1 MRQLSPIRR
10 HRLSGVSPLAE
21 RFRPQLGSH
30 RQRKQAEEEEAVSR
44 ARLRSYLKAEER
56 APPRNGH
63 TSARL
68 GQLRRSRDPTG
79 LHSGRA
85 HLFLR
90 FRRAGKR
97 FRSPVFASPPPA
109 AGFFLCAAGSPF
121 LRGEIRLRFSEN
133 TAGQPPKIDTHAR
146 TGRQERRQKKNTR
159 ARRRPRPPSVCWC
172 CSLPANPVPISS
184 KVYILQHPGEVKRNL
199 STAPMLEAA
208 LSSEQCLILRGRR
221 FSRERCGAL
230 ESILGEAA
238 PSGDTILLYPGPEA
252 KDVRELATVQ
262 QRGRGYNIVVLDGTW
277 SQARSLFFNSPQLHS
292 LPQTLCRHQ
301 LEHGAVT
308 HQSKEFLIRHGLYMK
323 PLSRR
328 IIHKLAR
335 NEDLKDA
342 LK

>member
-1 MRQLSPIRR
+1 MADNEDETEVFTHLGNI
-10 HRLSGVSPLAE
+10 LA
-21 RFRPQLGSH
+21 
-30 RQRKQAEEEEAVSR
+30 
-44 ARLRSYLKAEER
+44 
-56 APPRNGH
+56 
-63 TSARL
+63 
-68 GQLRRSRDPTG
+68 D
-79 LHSGRA
+79 
-85 HLFLR
+85 
-90 FRRAGKR
+90 
-97 FRSPVFASPPPA
+97 PPPMRD
-109 AGFFLCAAGSPF
+109 LCNKC
-121 LRGEIRLRFSEN
+121 R
-133 TAGQPPKIDTHAR
+133 
-146 TGRQERRQKKNTR
+146 
-159 ARRRPRPPSVCWC
+159 RPPSVCWC
-172 CSLPANPVPISS
+172 CSLPASPVPISS

-208 LSSEQCLILRGRR
+208 LSSEQCVILRGRR

-230 ESILGEAA
+230 EGILGEAA

-252 KDVRELATVQ
+252 KDIRELTTVQ

-292 LPQTLCRHQ
+292 LPQVQINASQESHYVIRTQPTSECLSTVETVAYALAALEGKPHLQEVLTRPLQTLCRHQ
-301 LEHGAVT
+301 LERGAVT